1 MKKMDKAAVLVFGPL
16 LHNLWIFFF
25 FYSFIKMTKAKMLS
39 YISDLLMYIFY
50 SSFDYLLYIFSAPL
64 ESADCWQKK
73 LADTHGSKIIFVE

>member
-1 MKKMDKAAVLVFGPL
+1 
-16 LHNLWIFFF
+16 
-25 FYSFIKMTKAKMLS
+25 MTKAKMLS